1 MDNKYVYITII
12 SVTII
17 IVLSLLGTLIAVL
30 FKKKMSKDV
39 QSTYKELPI
48 INEIYELLKEQKN
61 ISTEKFK
68 NFDDSINNIKER
80 LALFNEKIKSELKD
94 EINNKLNE
102 LSMKINKSLSD
113 NIQASGDNFQKLRL
127 EINSQIEKLIT
138 KTNEQVENIKKEIDE
153 HFKSELSK
161 KLDEHFSNVQTKMND
176 LSNNLVKL
184 ETLKDNVNDLSKA
197 FNNTKSIGNFGEI
210 LLEDILRDHFGNNN
224 FWKKQ
229 VNISKIDLNIDINDL
244 NTSDD
249 KSRVDFIVKYPIG
262 KDEIRYLPIDCK
274 FPLIK
279 YYNVIDEAADKIER
293 DKAIKEYIKQ
303 IKLYAKEI
311 SEKYIRKNITTDF
324 ALMYLPSESLYATAL
339 SSGNDLL
346 GDVWSK
352 YKIGLVSPSTIH
364 AQMRMLIEANKQ
376 LEFSKNLDQISDL
389 INSIHKNYG
398 FLVKNLE
405 TSKKKIQD
413 SYDNVEKGLKNV
425 RRVNTAIEKISQKGY
440 INFDKQKDVLK
451 LDQTEE
457 NDDSDQNDD
466 IDD

>member
-17 IVLSLLGTLIAVL
+17 IILSLLGTLIAIL
-30 FKKKMSKDV
+30 FKKKMSKDI

-61 ISTEKFK
+61 ISSEKFK

-102 LSMKINKSLSD
+102 LSIGISKSLSD

-184 ETLKDNVNDLSKA
+184 ETLKDNVNNLSKA

-224 FWKKQ
+224 F
-229 VNISKIDLNIDINDL
+229 
-244 NTSDD
+244 
-249 KSRVDFIVKYPIG
+249 
-262 KDEIRYLPIDCK
+262 
-274 FPLIK
+274 
-279 YYNVIDEAADKIER
+279 
-293 DKAIKEYIKQ
+293 
-303 IKLYAKEI
+303 
-311 SEKYIRKNITTDF
+311 
-324 ALMYLPSESLYATAL
+324 
-339 SSGNDLL
+339 
-346 GDVWSK
+346 
-352 YKIGLVSPSTIH
+352 
-364 AQMRMLIEANKQ
+364 
-376 LEFSKNLDQISDL
+376 
-389 INSIHKNYG
+389 
-398 FLVKNLE
+398 
-405 TSKKKIQD
+405 
-413 SYDNVEKGLKNV
+413 
-425 RRVNTAIEKISQKGY
+425 
-440 INFDKQKDVLK
+440 
-451 LDQTEE
+451 
-457 NDDSDQNDD
+457 
-466 IDD
+466 

>member
-1 MDNKYVYITII
+1 MDDKYIYITVII
-12 SVTII
+12 VAII
-17 IVLSLLGTLIAVL
+17 IALSLLGTLIAVL
-30 FKKKMSKDV
+30 FRKKMNKDV
-39 QSTYKELPI
+39 QSTYKESPVL
-48 INEIYELLKEQKN
+48 NEIYELLKEQKN
-61 ISTEKFK
+61 ISSEKFK
-68 NFDDSINNIKER
+68 NFDDSINDIKGR
-80 LALFNEKIKSELKD
+80 FDLFNEKIKSELKE
-94 EINNKLNE
+94 EINSKLNE
-102 LSMKINKSLSD
+102 LFISINKLFSD
-113 NIQASGDNFQKLRL
+113 NIQATGDNFQKLRW

-153 HFKSELSK
+153 HFKSELAK
-161 KLDEHFSNVQTKMND
+161 KLDEHFNNVQTKMND
-176 LSNNLVKL
+176 LSDNLVKL
-184 ETLKDNVNDLSKA
+184 EELKDNVNYLSKA

-249 KSRVDFIVKYPIG
+249 KSRVDFVVKYPIG

-279 YYNVIDEAADKIER
+279 YYNVIDEAVDKIER

-303 IKLYAKEI
+303 IKSYAKDI

-339 SSGNDLL
+339 STGNDLL
-346 GDVWSK
+346 GEVWSK

-376 LEFSKNLDQISDL
+376 LEFSKNLDQISNL
-389 INSIHKNYG
+389 IKTIHKNYAS
-398 FLVKNLE
+398 LVKHLE
-405 TSKKKIQD
+405 TSKNKIQD
-413 SYDNVEKGLKNV
+413 SYDNVEKGLRNV
-425 RRVNTAIEKISQKGY
+425 RIVNTAIEKISQKGY

-457 NDDSDQNDD
+457 NGDSDQNDD
-466 IDD
+466 IND

>member
-1 MDNKYVYITII
+1 MDDKYIYITVII
-12 SVTII
+12 VAII
-17 IVLSLLGTLIAVL
+17 IALSLLGTLIAVL
-30 FKKKMSKDV
+30 FRKKMNKDV
-39 QSTYKELPI
+39 QSTYKESPVL
-48 INEIYELLKEQKN
+48 NEIYELLKEQKN
-61 ISTEKFK
+61 ISSEKFK
-68 NFDDSINNIKER
+68 NFDDSINDIKGR
-80 LALFNEKIKSELKD
+80 FDLFNEKIKSELKE
-94 EINNKLNE
+94 EINSKLNE
-102 LSMKINKSLSD
+102 LFISINKLFSD
-113 NIQASGDNFQKLRL
+113 NIQATGDNFQKLRL

-153 HFKSELSK
+153 HFKSELAK
-161 KLDEHFSNVQTKMND
+161 KLDEHFNNVQTKMND
-176 LSNNLVKL
+176 LSDNLVKL
-184 ETLKDNVNDLSKA
+184 EELKDNVNYLSKA

-249 KSRVDFIVKYPIG
+249 KSRVDFVVKYPIG

-279 YYNVIDEAADKIER
+279 YYNVIDEAVDKIER

-303 IKLYAKEI
+303 IKSYAKDI

-339 SSGNDLL
+339 STGNDLL
-346 GDVWSK
+346 GEVWSK

-376 LEFSKNLDQISDL
+376 LEFSKNLDQISNL
-389 INSIHKNYG
+389 IKTIHKNYAS
-398 FLVKNLE
+398 LVKHLE
-405 TSKKKIQD
+405 TSKNKIQD
-413 SYDNVEKGLKNV
+413 SYDNVEKGLRNV
-425 RRVNTAIEKISQKGY
+425 RIVNTAIEKISQKGY

-457 NDDSDQNDD
+457 NGDSDQNDD
-466 IDD
+466 IND